1 MVLTDVRVFDSVTQL
16 SADDE
21 PGVVVAGSHGG
32 AYAGYLAARAGVRG
46 VILNDAGIGKE
57 AAGVAT
63 LPAFDEH
70 GTPAATVA
78 HDSARIGDG
87 LDAVRS
93 GRISRV
99 NDAAAALGCAVGDA
113 VVDAAERMGDAEP
126 APSPAPRSPGRFE
139 LDDGDP
145 AVWGMDSLSLIRP
158 EDDGRIA
165 ITASHGARLAGER
178 DSYIA
183 GDVAGAVF
191 NDAGGGKD
199 DAGRSRL
206 PFLDERGVPAA
217 TVAHDSARIGD
228 ARSTWAEGVV
238 SAVNDAAA
246 ACDASPGMDCRAF
259 VAALREAID

>member
-1 MVLTDVRVFDSVTQL
+1 MVLTDIRVVDSVTQL
-16 SADDE
+16 AADAA
-21 PGVVVAGSHGG
+21 PSVVVAASHGG

-46 VILNDAGIGKE
+46 VILNDAGVGKE

-70 GTPAATVA
+70 GTPAATVH

-87 LDAVRS
+87 ADTVRS
-93 GRISRV
+93 GQLSRV
-99 NDAAAALGCAVGDA
+99 NDAAAALGCAVGDSTL
-113 VVDAAERMGDAEP
+113 DAAERMRDADP
-126 APSPAPRSPGRFE
+126 APSPEPRSPGRFE

-178 DSYIA
+178 ESYIA

-191 NDAGGGKD
+191 NDAGGGKEG
-199 DAGRSRL
+199 AGRSRL
-206 PFLDERGVPAA
+206 PFLDERGIPAA

-228 ARSTWAEGVV
+228 ARSTWTDGVV

-246 ACDASPGMDCRAF
+246 ARGGSVGMDCRAF
-259 VAALREAID
+259 VAALQETID